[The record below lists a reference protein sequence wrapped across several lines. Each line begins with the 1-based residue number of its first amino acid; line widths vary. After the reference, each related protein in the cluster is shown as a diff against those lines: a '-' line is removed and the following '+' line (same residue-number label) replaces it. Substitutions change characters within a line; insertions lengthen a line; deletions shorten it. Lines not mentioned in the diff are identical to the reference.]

1 MYASVLSICV
11 LACIVF
17 QTYAADE
24 PKIDIVPN
32 TDPLKVLEGG
42 ELEITCKY
50 STKADKPNPNSLI
63 IKRLDDRQGD
73 ISSAI
78 KLTNLGFDTLRST
91 SPGVTAMDWTV
102 ITLKVSKSGSKLTV
116 ADTGRYF
123 CIYEPDD
130 VTKYKFFQKDVDVFR
145 VVSPAEVV
153 YNETSSKLS
162 CVPEF
167 STETTDKT
175 YTLAWTKEGSMSLGA
190 SLKDRHMLEGDNDQN
205 LVISKPEW
213 GDLGRYQCEF
223 TFTTSNQKVIHN
235 VDLVGPPKV
244 NEKSFDPSK
253 NYVQGDNLILKCPV
267 TGYPYPSVSWLR
279 DDVLLNAGD
288 RVVIN
293 DEGEIVNGKLT
304 IYSLEFSD
312 KGTYKCMANS
322 TYEGFQTAQATTI
335 VRVKDRLAALW
346 PFLGIVAEVIILCII
361 VFIYEKRR
369 GKQMEDEADSPDYPA
384 NTQDHRA
391 DEVRQRSVRT

>member
-1 MYASVLSICV
+1 MWFSLLSCCV
-11 LACIVF
+11 LACIALPTNAV
-17 QTYAADE
+17 DE
-24 PKIDIVPN
+24 PKIEILPN

-42 ELEITCKY
+42 KLEITCRY
-50 STKADKPNPNSLI
+50 STKAEKPNPNSLI
-63 IKRLDDRQGD
+63 IKRLGDRQGD
-73 ISSAI
+73 IANAV
-78 KLTNLGFDTLRST
+78 KLTNLGFDTHRST
-91 SPGVTAMDWTV
+91 SPGATQFDWTI
-102 ITLKVSKSGSKLTV
+102 ITLKVSKSGSKLTIQ
-116 ADTGRYF
+116 DTGRYY
-123 CIYEPDD
+123 CIYED
-130 VTKYKFFQKDVDVFR
+130 VYKFFQKDVDVFR
-145 VVSPAEVV
+145 VVSPSEVV

-167 STETTDKT
+167 STETTAKD
-175 YTLAWTKEGSMSLGA
+175 YTLSWSKNGSQSLGD
-190 SLKDRHMLEGDNDQN
+190 SLKDRYSLEGDMDQN

-213 GDLGRYQCEF
+213 GDLGRYQCVF
-223 TFTTSNQKVIHN
+223 TFTPSQQTVTNY
-235 VDLVGPPKV
+235 VDLIGPPKV

-267 TGYPYPSVSWLR
+267 TGYPFPTVSWLR
-279 DDVLLNAGD
+279 DGVMLNAGD

-293 DEGEIVNGKLT
+293 DEGSVLNGKLT

-322 TYEGFQTAQATTI
+322 TYEGFQSAHATTI

-361 VFIYEKRR
+361 IFIYEKRR

-384 NTQDHRA
+384 NTQDHRT
-391 DEVRQRSVRT
+391 DEVRQRNVRT